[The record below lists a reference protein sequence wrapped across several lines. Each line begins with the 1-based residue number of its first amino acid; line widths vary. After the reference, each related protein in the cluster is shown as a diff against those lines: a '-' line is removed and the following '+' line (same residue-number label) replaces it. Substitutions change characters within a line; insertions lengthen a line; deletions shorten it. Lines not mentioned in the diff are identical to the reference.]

1 MEEWIK
7 DAGLFF
13 AGNADASVAD
23 FYDIPTGIL
32 FIQKEMNCDG
42 SLFRELQGIAY
53 KIEKHLAQA
62 SGVAPLQ
69 NGDARINS

>member
-1 MEEWIK
+1 
-7 DAGLFF
+7 
-13 AGNADASVAD
+13 
-23 FYDIPTGIL
+23 
-32 FIQKEMNCDG
+32 MNCDG

-69 NGDARINS
+69 NGDARINSQLKGQTFFFSFDL